1 MGVLRL
7 AHEVSQAVKDR
18 LPGHKIVWV
27 LLAVWNRFMSK
38 ILVVEDD
45 ADLLKTIR
53 QCLEFEHYTVES
65 SPTGQDAL
73 HRLQTY
79 SYDLIVMDWQ
89 LPDLT
94 GPEICRRLRQD
105 QKHTPVLMMTA
116 KKEIEEKE
124 VAFDSGVDD
133 YLTKPFSLKELS
145 ARVRAILRRGPLVGM
160 EDEMSAGGVSLDMRT
175 CRVFCDGAEIKL
187 IKKEFAILEL
197 LMRNKGQI
205 FSPEQIVSRVWH
217 ADEDA
222 APSVVRGHIKNLR
235 KKLETRGKESLIQT
249 VHGFGYKLEPA
260 PRMQANGTVGG

>member
-1 MGVLRL
+1 
-7 AHEVSQAVKDR
+7 
-18 LPGHKIVWV
+18 
-27 LLAVWNRFMSK
+27 MSK
-38 ILVVEDD
+38 ILVVDDD

-53 QCLEFEHYTVES
+53 QYLEFEHYTVES
-65 SPTGQDAL
+65 SSTGLDAL
-73 HRLQTY
+73 HRLRAY

-94 GPEICRRLRQD
+94 GVEICRQLRQA
-105 QKHTPVLMMTA
+105 QKHTPVLMMTGNL
-116 KKEIEEKE
+116 EIEEKE

-145 ARVRAILRRGPLVGM
+145 ARVRAILRRGPLVNV
-160 EDEMSAGGVSLDMRT
+160 EDEMSAGGVTVDMRT
-175 CRVFCDGAEIKL
+175 FRVYCEGTEIKL

-235 KKLETRGKESLIQT
+235 KKLETCGKESLIHT
-249 VHGFGYKLEPA
+249 VHGFGYKLDA
-260 PRMQANGTVGG
+260 SSLVQSNGTVGG